1 MISFAGVVLRLGDLW
16 RFAGGSATR
25 GHATVHGVPVEGESL
40 ATRLSAERLEEFIVA
55 ADGGFAAI
63 QVRPDRLVAGVDRVR
78 SVPLFYAEHGG
89 KVFLSDDAHWIAEQ
103 LPPQPADPVAEAEF
117 LALGYV
123 TGADTLHPKVKQLL
137 AGQALTVTGDPPAL
151 ALHRYFVYRHGPYF
165 DETRTA
171 LMDAWDATLA
181 RIVRRLIASAG
192 GRPIVVPL
200 SGGLDSRLLLLEL
213 RRAGHD
219 NVQTFTY
226 GVPGHEEGRIAERVA
241 GELGYPWLAVPYSM
255 EAWRRWYRS
264 REFAEYVR
272 YADGLS
278 TVAHVQD
285 WPAVWEL
292 KEAAAIP
299 PDAVFVPGHNGG
311 FLFGENGNVHRIA
324 RPTLD
329 DLISNLERVHYN
341 NVRLQDRTLR
351 AAMRRRLE
359 ESLAEARLDQPGGP
373 TSAWERWEWQ
383 ERQAKFICN
392 SVRVYEFWGYDWR
405 MPFWDVEAIEFWQRM
420 PLQQRARARLHRAY
434 VARASARAGL
444 TLPSSDRV
452 QAIQHALTRDFIPER
467 AKKVA
472 RRVRALLARRVYEGH
487 PMGWYG
493 VIDLEQFRKLYT
505 GGETINSILALDQ
518 MGRLP
523 PAGRHLGRPG
533 SATSP

>member
-1 MISFAGVVLRLGDLW
+1 MISVPGIDLGLGPLW
-16 RFAGGSATR
+16 RFAGDSAVR
-25 GHATVHGVPVEGESL
+25 GHAAVRGDPVDGDAL
-40 ATRLSAERLEEFIVA
+40 AARLAADDLEAFMVA
-55 ADGGFAAI
+55 ADGGFAAV
-63 QVRPDRLVAGVDRVR
+63 QANPDGLVAGVDRLR

-89 KVFLSDDAHWIAEQ
+89 RVLLSDDAHWIADR
-103 LPPQPADPVAEAEF
+103 LPPEPPDPVAEAEF

-123 TGADTLHPKVKQLL
+123 TGRDTLHPRIRQLL
-137 AGQALTVTGDPPAL
+137 AGEILTVTANPPTVSTD
-151 ALHRYFVYRHGPYF
+151 RYFVYGHGPYF
-165 DETRTA
+165 EEPQPA
-171 LMDAWDATLA
+171 LLDAWDATLE
-181 RIVRRLIASAG
+181 RITRRLIASAA

-219 NVQTFTY
+219 NVRTFTY

-241 GELGYPWLAVPYSM
+241 GELGYPWLAVPYGM
-255 EAWRRWYRS
+255 PAWRRWYRS
-264 REFAEYVR
+264 REFEAYVR

-292 KEAAAIP
+292 REAGAVP
-299 PDAVFVPGHNGG
+299 PDAIFVPGHNGG
-311 FLFGENGNVHRIA
+311 FLFGENGNVHRIK
-324 RPTLD
+324 RPTLA
-329 DLISNLERVHYN
+329 DLVSNLERVHYN
-341 NVRLQDRTLR
+341 NVRLRDRSLR
-351 AAMRRRLE
+351 AAMRRRLV

-383 ERQAKFICN
+383 ERQAKFMCN
-392 SVRVYEFWGYDWR
+392 SMRVYEFWGYDWR
-405 MPFWDVEAIEFWQRM
+405 MPLWDVEAIEFWQRI
-420 PLQQRARARLHRAY
+420 PLEQRARARLHRAY
-434 VARASARAGL
+434 VARASVRAGL
-444 TLPSSDRV
+444 TLPSADRI

-472 RRVRALLARRVYEGH
+472 RRVRALFARRVYEGH

-493 VIDLEQFRKLYT
+493 VIEFEQFRKLYT

-523 PAGRHLGRPG
+523 PAGGR
-533 SATSP
+533 